1 MLANQMKMTGN
12 IQFMKKL
19 GLLLF
24 TFILFACSSS
34 DEECAPTLTIQ
45 NNGIDGGGAVAD
57 EKINRVTLVGYSF
70 DVSIEN
76 GSSQTFVLK
85 DGLIGGTDDILV
97 TIHYGPMGAI
107 WTKKKTVNFSECSDT
122 KVIFP

>member
-1 MLANQMKMTGN
+1 
-12 IQFMKKL
+12 MKKL

-24 TFILFACSSS
+24 AIILIGCSGS
-34 DEECAPTLTIQ
+34 DEECSPTLTIQ

-76 GSSQTFVLK
+76 GSSQTPFVLK
-85 DGLIGGTDDILV
+85 DGLIGGTDDIEV
-97 TIHYGPMGAI
+97 VIHYGPMGAI
-107 WTKKKTVNFSECSDT
+107 WTKKKRVNFNECGDT

>member
-1 MLANQMKMTGN
+1 
-12 IQFMKKL
+12 MKKL

-24 TFILFACSSS
+24 AIILIGCSGS
-34 DEECAPTLTIQ
+34 DEECSPTLTIQ
-45 NNGIDGGGAVAD
+45 NNGIDGGGEVAD

-85 DGLIGGTDDILV
+85 DGLIGGTDDIEV
-97 TIHYGPMGAI
+97 VIHYGPMGAI
-107 WTKKKTVNFSECSDT
+107 WTKKKRVNFNGCGDT